1 MDILTTLKQV
11 TLSLFGRRKRWV
23 VLATGLALVV
33 LLPSGYLLSKEP
45 PRFRTSAVVFLE
57 SKGDRI
63 SLFQEFS
70 ASRPM
75 PVQMALLQSRALAE
89 SVIETLPRASVADL
103 IENPYSRDYW
113 VEFQNLW
120 RQFRGQELLVE
131 SPQRRALRELQM
143 ARVRFNINRE
153 SNGIVEI
160 VAEASNPRVALDI
173 ANTYV
178 DVLVTRTRSFNIDDA
193 KSTREYLAQ
202 QTSQVAEALNASEN
216 NLSQFTLSKG
226 GVRVPERFAETAQ
239 RLTQLESTIAEVQAN
254 KNVSQTRL
262 AGLRTKLEAM
272 PGAPLKPTPVAPT
285 PSPINTGRLRAKLS
299 SLEAQLVEAKGNYP
313 EDHPRHRSL
322 RQQVADVQRDL
333 GDAVKESTSVDL
345 TGSSVPAQD
354 REAFAD
360 MVAALE
366 TSVVSLGAQEN
377 ALREQAA
384 NLRKNLVGLSKDEM
398 DYRRLASEAETNRK
412 LATLLQDKLGAAR
425 IREHGEMNAVKVID
439 PPGAPNPALNERR
452 LKFLGIALGLSFLVG
467 VAGPGVIE
475 YFNRPIQT
483 EHDARQITGLPV
495 LSAVPLVQ
503 SRRVLFSQ
511 RVAKPGDVVGEDY
524 VLFMDA
530 IRRLRV
536 EIQLLAEEMPLHR
549 ILVASALPGEGKSTL
564 VYNLG
569 LALAEVGKRVII
581 ADADFHRPTLHRTA
595 KTSNERGFTDLLAGT
610 HDLSRSLTEISDGVR
625 LAPRGSGLSVP
636 ARAGLGTGRLVEVL
650 TDMSAEA
657 DYVLI
662 DSSPALLIS
671 ENLYVAAAVDGIIL
685 VANSGMT
692 RPRDLLRAKEVL
704 EHSGTPVIGVVVNR
718 MPIKSVN
725 YYYRRYTAYYHSS

>member
-1 MDILTTLKQV
+1 MDILTTLKQLA
-11 TLSLFGRRKRWV
+11 LSLFSRRKRWV
-23 VLATGLALVV
+23 VLATGLALV
-33 LLPSGYLLSKEP
+33 LMLPAGYLLSKEP

-57 SKGDRI
+57 SKVDRI

-70 ASRPM
+70 SRPM

-89 SVIETLPRASVADL
+89 AVIEALPRSSVADL

-113 VEFQNLW
+113 LELQNSL
-120 RQFRGQELLVE
+120 RRFRGQELLVE
-131 SPQRRALRELQM
+131 SPQRLALTELQA
-143 ARVRFNINRE
+143 ARVRFSTQRGG
-153 SNGIVEI
+153 GIVEI
-160 VAEASNPRVALDI
+160 IAEASKPRVALDI

-193 KSTREYLAQ
+193 KSTREYLTQ
-202 QTSQVAEALNASEN
+202 QTGQVAEALNASEST
-216 NLSQFTLSKG
+216 LSQFTLSKG

-239 RLTQLESTIAEVQAN
+239 RLSQLESSIAEVQTN
-254 KNVSQTRL
+254 KNMSQTRL
-262 AGLRTKLEAM
+262 AGLRGKLEAM
-272 PGAPLKPTPVAPT
+272 PGAPPRAAPVAPA
-285 PSPINTGRLRAKLS
+285 PSPVNAGRLRAKLS

-313 EDHPRHRSL
+313 DDHPRLRSL
-322 RQQVADVQRDL
+322 RQQIADVQRDL
-333 GDAVKESTSVDL
+333 GDAVKESTSADL

-354 REAFAD
+354 RAAFAD

-366 TSVVSLGAQEN
+366 TSVVSLTAQES
-377 ALREQAA
+377 ALREQAGT
-384 NLRKNLVGLSKDEM
+384 LRKNLSGLSKDELE
-398 DYRRLASEAETNRK
+398 YRRLASEAETNRK
-412 LATLLQDKLGAAR
+412 LATVLQDKLGAAR
-425 IREHGEMNAVKVID
+425 IREHGQMNAVKVID
-439 PPGAPNPALNERR
+439 PPGAPNPAPNERR
-452 LKFLGIALGLSFLVG
+452 LKFLGIALALSFVVG
-467 VAGPGVIE
+467 VAGPGVVE

-483 EHDARQITGLPV
+483 EHDARQVTGLPV

-503 SRRVLFSQ
+503 SRRVLFSH
-511 RVAKPGDVVGEDY
+511 RVAKPGDVVGQDY
-524 VLFMDA
+524 VLFLDA
-530 IRRLRV
+530 MRRLRV

-549 ILVASALPGEGKSTL
+549 ILVASALPSEGKSTI

-595 KTSNERGFTDLLAGT
+595 KTTNERGFTDLLAGT
-610 HDLSRSLTEISDGVR
+610 GDLSQSLTEISDGVR

-636 ARAGLGTGRLVEVL
+636 ARAGLGTRRLVEVL
-650 TDMSAEA
+650 AGMSAEA

-662 DSSPALLIS
+662 DSSPALLIP
-671 ENLYVAAAVDGIIL
+671 ENLYVAAAADGIIL
-685 VANSGMT
+685 VADSGST

-718 MPIKSVN
+718 MPLKSVN

>member
-1 MDILTTLKQV
+1 MDILTTLKQLA
-11 TLSLFGRRKRWV
+11 LSLFSRRKRWL
-23 VLATGLALVV
+23 VLATGLALVL
-33 LLPSGYLLSKEP
+33 LLPAGYLLSQEP

-57 SKGDRI
+57 SKVDRI

-70 ASRPM
+70 SRPM

-89 SVIETLPRASVADL
+89 AVIEALPRASVADL
-103 IENPYSRDYW
+103 IANPYSRDYW
-113 VEFQNLW
+113 LELQNSW
-120 RQFRGQELLVE
+120 RRLRGQELVVE
-131 SPQRRALRELQM
+131 SPQRRALTELQM
-143 ARVRFNINRE
+143 ARVRFNNRRD

-160 VAEASNPRVALDI
+160 IAEASNPRVALDI

-178 DVLVTRTRSFNIDDA
+178 DVLVARTRSFNIDDA
-193 KSTREYLAQ
+193 KSTREYLTQ
-202 QTSQVAEALNASEN
+202 QTGQVAEALNASEST
-216 NLSQFTLSKG
+216 LSQFTLSKG

-239 RLTQLESTIAEVQAN
+239 RLSQLESSIAEVQTN
-254 KNVSQTRL
+254 KNMSQTRL
-262 AGLRTKLEAM
+262 TGLRAKLEAM
-272 PGAPLKPTPVAPT
+272 PGAPPKATPAPT
-285 PSPINTGRLRAKLS
+285 PSPVNIGRLRAKLS

-313 EDHPRHRSL
+313 DDHPRLRSL
-322 RQQVADVQRDL
+322 RQQIADVQRDL
-333 GDAVKESTSVDL
+333 GDAVKESTSADL

-354 REAFAD
+354 RAAFAD

-366 TSVVSLGAQEN
+366 TSVVSLTAQES

-384 NLRKNLVGLSKDEM
+384 NLRKNLTGLSKDELE
-398 DYRRLASEAETNRK
+398 YRRLASEAETNRK
-412 LATLLQDKLGAAR
+412 LATMLQDKLGAAR
-425 IREHGEMNAVKVID
+425 IREHGEMSAVKVID
-439 PPGAPNPALNERR
+439 PPGAPNPAPNERR
-452 LKFLGIALGLSFLVG
+452 LKFLGIALALSFVVG
-467 VAGPGVIE
+467 VAGPGVVE

-503 SRRVLFSQ
+503 SRRVLFSH

-524 VLFMDA
+524 VLFLDA

-536 EIQLLAEEMPLHR
+536 EIQLLADEMPLHR
-549 ILVASALPGEGKSTL
+549 ILVASALPGEGKSTV

-595 KTSNERGFTDLLAGT
+595 KTNNERGFTDLLAGT
-610 HDLSRSLTEISDGVR
+610 GDLSQSLTEISDGVR
-625 LAPRGSGLSVP
+625 LAPRGSGLTLP
-636 ARAGLGTGRLVEVL
+636 ARAGLGSSRLVEVL
-650 TDMSAEA
+650 TGMSAEA

-662 DSSPALLIS
+662 DSSPALLIP
-671 ENLYVAAAVDGIIL
+671 ENLYVAAAADGIIL
-685 VANSGMT
+685 VADSGST

-718 MPIKSVN
+718 MPLKSVN